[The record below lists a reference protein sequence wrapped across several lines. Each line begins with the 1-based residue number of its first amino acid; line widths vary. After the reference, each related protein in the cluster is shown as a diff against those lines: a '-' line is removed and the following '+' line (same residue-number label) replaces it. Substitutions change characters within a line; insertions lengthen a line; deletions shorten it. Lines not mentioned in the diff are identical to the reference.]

1 MQKQKSLKLNFI
13 MNAVLTVFAIVF
25 PLIIYPYIS
34 RVLLP
39 EGVGK
44 VALAISIISFF
55 TIFSQLGIPV
65 YGLRLTAQLRD
76 DKENLTKA
84 VQELLIINMITT
96 FITYTALALAIFYIP
111 QLKEEKCLYV
121 VLSSSI
127 ILNTVGMEWLFKG
140 LEEYTYITI
149 RSLIFK
155 VIGLFLIFL
164 LVHSKNDYIIY
175 GAITIVSGYLAFI
188 LNFIFS
194 FRWINFKPLKVYNLK
209 KHLKPI
215 FVFFARTCAI
225 TVYTNL
231 DTVMLGFMKTNMDV
245 GYYSVAIKIKNV
257 LINLITSLGAVL
269 LPRCSYYIKNNL
281 IDEFRNVSFKAM
293 SFIFVSSIPLMIYFM
308 IFAKYT
314 VLFLFGAAFNDSIIP
329 MQVIMPT
336 LLLIGITNLIGFQI
350 MVPLGKENLILYS
363 VILGG
368 ITDVVLNFILIPKYS
383 ATGAALGTVFA
394 ELIVLIFQVVVMKK
408 YVLNNIKHQ
417 EYTKLIPALFLSIT
431 VSLYLVRFSY
441 NNLFAI
447 IVSALSF
454 FVIYVTI
461 LYLTKEKITVE
472 IFNTIILKLKKVF

>member
-215 FVFFARTCAI
+215 FVFFAMNCAI

-281 IDEFRNVSFKAM
+281 SDEFRNVSFKAM

-383 ATGAALGTVFA
+383 ATGAAVGTVFA

-408 YVLNNIKHQ
+408 YVLNNIKNQ

-431 VSLYLVRFSY
+431 VSLCLVRFSY

>member
-13 MNAVLTVFAIVF
+13 MNAVLTVFAIMF

-215 FVFFARTCAI
+215 FVFFAMTCAI

-431 VSLYLVRFSY
+431 VSLCLVRFSY

>member
-1 MQKQKSLKLNFI
+1 MDPFR
-13 MNAVLTVFAIVF
+13 
-25 PLIIYPYIS
+25 LI
-34 RVLLP
+34 
-39 EGVGK
+39 
-44 VALAISIISFF
+44 
-55 TIFSQLGIPV
+55 
-65 YGLRLTAQLRD
+65 
-76 DKENLTKA
+76 
-84 VQELLIINMITT
+84 
-96 FITYTALALAIFYIP
+96 
-111 QLKEEKCLYV
+111 
-121 VLSSSI
+121 
-127 ILNTVGMEWLFKG
+127 
-140 LEEYTYITI
+140 
-149 RSLIFK
+149 
-155 VIGLFLIFL
+155 
-164 LVHSKNDYIIY
+164 
-175 GAITIVSGYLAFI
+175 
-188 LNFIFS
+188 
-194 FRWINFKPLKVYNLK
+194 
-209 KHLKPI
+209 
-215 FVFFARTCAI
+215 
-225 TVYTNL
+225 
-231 DTVMLGFMKTNMDV
+231 
-245 GYYSVAIKIKNV
+245 
-257 LINLITSLGAVL
+257 
-269 LPRCSYYIKNNL
+269 
-281 IDEFRNVSFKAM
+281 SFKAM

-431 VSLYLVRFSY
+431 VSLCLVRFSY

>member
-1 MQKQKSLKLNFI
+1 MEKQKSLKLNFI
-13 MNAVLTVFAIVF
+13 MNAILTVSAIAF

-84 VQELLIINMITT
+84 VQELFIINMITT
-96 FITYTALALAIFYIP
+96 FITYAVLFLTIFYIP
-111 QLKEEKCLYV
+111 QLRDEKWLYV
-121 VLSSSI
+121 ILSSSI
-127 ILNTVGMEWLFKG
+127 MLNTVGMEWLFKG
-140 LEEYTYITI
+140 LEEYTYITV

-155 VIGLFLIFL
+155 VIGIILILL
-164 LVHSKNDYIIY
+164 LVHSKTDYIIY

-188 LNFIFS
+188 LNFIYS
-194 FRWINFKPLKVYNLK
+194 FKWINFKPVKNYNFI

-215 FVFFARTCAI
+215 FVFFAMACAI

-231 DTVMLGFMKTNMDV
+231 DTVMLGFMKTNADV
-245 GYYSVAIKIKNV
+245 GYYSVVIKIKNV
-257 LINLITSLGAVL
+257 LISLITSLGAVL
-269 LPRCSYYIKNNL
+269 LPRCSYYIKNNML
-281 IDEFRNVSFKAM
+281 DEFRTISFKAM
-293 SFIFVSSIPLMIYFM
+293 SFIFMFSIPLMIYFI

-314 VLFLFGAAFNDSIIP
+314 VLFLFGAAFNDSILP

-336 LLLIGITNLIGFQI
+336 LLFIGITNLIGFQI
-350 MVPLGKENLILYS
+350 MVPLGKENLVLYS

-394 ELIVLIFQVVVMKK
+394 ELFVLIFQVVVMKK
-408 YVLNNIKHQ
+408 YVFNNIKNQ
-417 EYTKLIPALFLSIT
+417 EYIKLIFALFFAIIS
-431 VSLYLVRFSY
+431 SLCLVRFSY

-447 IVSALSF
+447 IISALSF
-454 FVIYVTI
+454 FVVYITI
-461 LYLTKEKITVE
+461 LYLTKEKITIE
-472 IFNTIILKLKKVF
+472 IFNTIALKLKKVF

>member
-1 MQKQKSLKLNFI
+1 MEKQKSLKLNFI
-13 MNAVLTVFAIVF
+13 MNAILTVSAIAF

-84 VQELLIINMITT
+84 VQELFIINMITT
-96 FITYTALALAIFYIP
+96 FITYAVLFLTIFYIP
-111 QLKEEKCLYV
+111 QLRDEKWLYV
-121 VLSSSI
+121 ILSSSI
-127 ILNTVGMEWLFKG
+127 MLNTVGMEWLFKG
-140 LEEYTYITI
+140 LEEYTYITV

-155 VIGLFLIFL
+155 VIGIILILL
-164 LVHSKNDYIIY
+164 LVHSKTDYIIY

-188 LNFIFS
+188 LNFIYS
-194 FRWINFKPLKVYNLK
+194 FKWINFKPVKNYNFI

-215 FVFFARTCAI
+215 FVFFAMACAI

-231 DTVMLGFMKTNMDV
+231 DTVMLGFMKTNADV
-245 GYYSVAIKIKNV
+245 GYYSVVIKIKNV
-257 LINLITSLGAVL
+257 LISLITSLGAVL
-269 LPRCSYYIKNNL
+269 LPRCSYYIKNNML
-281 IDEFRNVSFKAM
+281 DEFRTISFKAM
-293 SFIFVSSIPLMIYFM
+293 SFIFMFSIPLMIYFI

-314 VLFLFGAAFNDSIIP
+314 VLFLFGAAFNDSILP

-336 LLLIGITNLIGFQI
+336 LLFIGITNLIGFQI
-350 MVPLGKENLILYS
+350 MVPLGKENLVLYS

-368 ITDVVLNFILIPKYS
+368 VTDV
-383 ATGAALGTVFA
+383 TVFA
-394 ELIVLIFQVVVMKK
+394 ELFVLIFQVVVMKK
-408 YVLNNIKHQ
+408 YVFNNIKNQ
-417 EYTKLIPALFLSIT
+417 EYIKLIFALFFAIIS
-431 VSLYLVRFSY
+431 SLCLVRFSY

-447 IVSALSF
+447 IISALSF
-454 FVIYVTI
+454 FVVYITI
-461 LYLTKEKITVE
+461 LYLTKEKITIE
-472 IFNTIILKLKKVF
+472 IFNTIALKLKKVF

>member
-215 FVFFARTCAI
+215 FVFFAMTCAI

>member
-194 FRWINFKPLKVYNLK
+194 FRWINFKPLRVYNLK

-215 FVFFARTCAI
+215 FVFFAMTCAI

>member
-215 FVFFARTCAI
+215 FVFFAMTCAI

-281 IDEFRNVSFKAM
+281 SDEFRNVSFKAM

-383 ATGAALGTVFA
+383 ATGAAVGTVFA

-408 YVLNNIKHQ
+408 YVLNNIKNQ

-431 VSLYLVRFSY
+431 VSLCLVRFSY